1 MNERF
6 SKAELHRLSEY
17 IQFRL
22 IRAPLTME
30 KPKTMSRKEFYG
42 NQAHLKGQ
50 NLQVHL
56 LEGLLLS
63 PVLQLLTVTHP
74 SSEHLEAT
82 FRKGSYMPKTHQGDL
97 TVLPLQTKDGILPG
111 ITGL

>member
-6 SKAELHRLSEY
+6 SKADLHRLSEY
-17 IQFRL
+17 IPFRL
-22 IRAPLTME
+22 ISAPLTAE
-30 KPKTMSRKEFYG
+30 TPKLCPEWSFMATMH
-42 NQAHLKGQ
+42 HLKDQ

-56 LEGLLLS
+56 LKGLLLS